1 MKFSVVI
8 PTRNRLDLLK
18 CALAS
23 ILGQNYKDWE
33 IIVSDNASVEDIEGY
48 IKSLNEPRIKYSR
61 SETFLSITESWNKCI
76 NLSTG
81 DYILMIG
88 DDDILLKNHFQI
100 ISNLI
105 KTHEQPDL
113 IYTNAYLYAYPNVI
127 PEFPQGVFQPF
138 GSLHGMPK
146 KEAPFWLEQ
155 SCKLKILQ
163 ETLKFK
169 SIYSTNMQHAWI
181 QRSLLEKVKRN
192 GQFFY
197 SPYPDIYAMSAL
209 FLEAK
214 RLLIYPKEMVV
225 IGISTK
231 SHGCYA
237 INKKETEAIRL
248 LNIKNEMTEISSL
261 KSVLLPG
268 FIVYT
273 YWLGAIELFKHHF
286 PIEKYGLKLHYEIYR
301 KEQINY
307 VLYYYSTEKNKYRS
321 QYKNLIKH
329 LNVLETIKHV
339 YYRHTVNFVKKTLGV
354 LDGIL
359 PSFIGKFC
367 RRIFQMI
374 RPTPPVQITYT
385 SLNPPPGYLLPDNAP
400 NRFVTILDVY
410 DQVIPIDC
418 SK

>member
-18 CALAS
+18 CAVAS
-23 ILGQNYKDWE
+23 VIGQNYNDWE
-33 IIVSDNASVEDIEGY
+33 IIISDNASSEDIEGY
-48 IKSLNEPRIKYSR
+48 VKSLNEPRIKYSR
-61 SETFLSITESWNKCI
+61 SEEFLSITQSWNRCI
-76 NLSTG
+76 DLSTG
-81 DYILMIG
+81 DYVLMIG

-100 ISNLI
+100 IHNLME
-105 KTHEQPDL
+105 KFEQPDL
-113 IYTNAYLYAYPNVI
+113 IYTNAFLYAYPGVI

-138 GSLHGMPK
+138 GSLYGMPK
-146 KEAPFWLEQ
+146 HETPFWLDQ
-155 SCKLKILQ
+155 TCKLNILQ
-163 ETLKFK
+163 ETLKFR

-181 QRSLLEKVKRN
+181 RRSLLEKVKRN

-209 FLEAK
+209 FLEAE
-214 RLLIYPKEMVV
+214 RLLIYPKELVV

-237 INKKETEAIRL
+237 INKKETEAIGL

-273 YWLGAIELFKHHF
+273 YWLGAIELFKLHF
-286 PIEKYGLKLHYEIYR
+286 PIEKYNLKLHYEIYR

-307 VLYYYSTEKNKYRS
+307 ISYFYFSDKEKFRS
-321 QYKNLIKH
+321 QYKALTACLTFSEK
-329 LNVLETIKHV
+329 LFYV
-339 YYRHTVNFVKKTLGV
+339 YIRSLKKLSGMIESELPDFAKKLYRR
-354 LDGIL
+354 
-359 PSFIGKFC
+359 FI
-367 RRIFQMI
+367 QMI
-374 RPTPPVQITYT
+374 RPSPSNQITYT
-385 SLNPPPGYLLPDNAP
+385 SLNPPPGYLLPNEKP
-400 NRFVTILDVY
+400 NRFTHILEVY
-410 DQVIPIDC
+410 DQVNPVDC